1 MLALCTARADLG
13 FFGDIHGGGHHGGGH
28 HGVGH
33 HGQGA
38 FSDVFPPHHGLG
50 HGPSHPHDAPGWFL
64 KLQSHKV

>member
-1 MLALCTARADLG
+1 MLTLCTARADLG

-38 FSDVFPPHHGLG
+38 FSDVFPPQHGLG
-50 HGPSHPHDAPGWFL
+50 HGPSHPLDAPGWFL
-64 KLQSHKV
+64 KLESQKV